1 MKKITVSP
9 GFFISIAVSFMIIPI
24 PWVVSWIAAAAFH
37 EFFHILALNLCG
49 YPVYAVQIGATGAK
63 IDSNLQPGYKMAL
76 CAMAGPLAGL
86 FLLLFLRSF
95 PKIAICGVVQSIGN
109 LIPLLPLDGGRVV
122 CGVLYHIFTAYT
134 ADRIIKVI
142 EFCVSVFLM
151 AAGVYCVVHLKL
163 GILPLA
169 VVTVFLIRKKALA
182 KKCSSEYNRDNRL

>member
-86 FLLLFLRSF
+86 FLLLFIRSF
-95 PKIAICGVVQSIGN
+95 PKIAICGIVQSIGN

-122 CGVLYHIFTAYT
+122 YGVMYRVFPDDTAEK
-134 ADRIIKVI
+134 IVKIM
-142 EFCVSVFLM
+142 EFCVCVILIV
-151 AAGVYCVVHLKL
+151 AGIYCIFRLKF